1 MHELTRPLGPLHQQP
16 AGEQVLSFF
25 GTTSFTG
32 RRTLLRRRASG
43 FLLPLGR
50 GRIMSKALPEIE
62 VTAMAKEDADRTHGV
77 SRWSTWGC
85 GVSKFDC
92 GFHQPLDGSV
102 VRRSRPSTLSSPAVA
117 RSSVLRLDT
126 DEDATEEV
134 DADLNWLHTR
144 LQVALEREDYTE
156 ALNLRDRIRRCA
168 DLNNGAGIATEA
180 AWTNLGVPDWLADRL
195 ERLSLPLPT
204 RVQLHALRAAER
216 GDDAAICAPTGS
228 GKTLSYVLPLLTQ
241 LSEDLLSEDL
251 SNYLANFLDGGRQA
265 ANVKGTQR
273 RRAAAQNVAD
283 GVTDTAVPTPAVLI
297 VVPTREV
304 TDVLNLGIVGSAADY
319 VHRAGRVG
327 RVEELLALGRELK
340 FSPKARDPPEIT
352 SLSDV
357 VKLSED
363 DEKPIRSGYQNEAA
377 VQVLADLFNLM
388 TSDDL

>member
-1 MHELTRPLGPLHQQP
+1 MRRPLR
-16 AGEQVLSFF
+16 
-25 GTTSFTG
+25 GTTLMSA
-32 RRTLLRRRASG
+32 LLLVVG
-43 FLLPLGR
+43 
-50 GRIMSKALPEIE
+50 
-62 VTAMAKEDADRTHGV
+62 
-77 SRWSTWGC
+77 
-85 GVSKFDC
+85 

-134 DADLNWLHTR
+134 DADLIDADLNWLHTR

-304 TDVLNLGIVGSAADY
+304 SRHASECLGAAS
-319 VHRAGRVG
+319 
-327 RVEELLALGRELK
+327 EC
-340 FSPKARDPPEIT
+340 
-352 SLSDV
+352 
-357 VKLSED
+357 LSECHGV
-363 DEKPIRSGYQNEAA
+363 PRSALMEGLPLIDHVRSSVCKCRCCAIACSVEAPRTRRSSRTRTHHA
-377 VQVLADLFNLM
+377 TRPGARRTCSRTRDHVTLR
-388 TSDDL
+388 

>member
-1 MHELTRPLGPLHQQP
+1 MLRITMRRPLR
-16 AGEQVLSFF
+16 
-25 GTTSFTG
+25 GTTLMSA
-32 RRTLLRRRASG
+32 LLLVVG
-43 FLLPLGR
+43 
-50 GRIMSKALPEIE
+50 
-62 VTAMAKEDADRTHGV
+62 
-77 SRWSTWGC
+77 
-85 GVSKFDC
+85 

-134 DADLNWLHTR
+134 DADLIDADLNWLHTR

-304 TDVLNLGIVGSAADY
+304 RRHAS
-319 VHRAGRVG
+319 
-327 RVEELLALGRELK
+327 K
-340 FSPKARDPPEIT
+340 C
-352 SLSDV
+352 
-357 VKLSED
+357 LSECLGV
-363 DEKPIRSGYQNEAA
+363 P
-377 VQVLADLFNLM
+377 F
-388 TSDDL
+388 